1 MLKQYYIKNNLIF
14 IFLLCCYFSY
24 SQHLPSR
31 NYTSAKELSNNAIRS
46 LFVDSQSFL
55 WIGTE
60 NGIIHKE
67 NKKFTHYFEEDG
79 LAMNNCWAIAEDSY
93 KKMWFGSYGAGLSIY
108 DGQSFMILSK
118 ENGLVDNEITKLL
131 HFNNKMYVG
140 TSNGVSVV
148 DIDNFQI
155 FSSKPTENKL
165 FRVSS
170 FFEYDAK
177 IYCTTYNSGTYQV
190 AIDSD
195 KVSLTKINNNQYIY
209 AAFKNNDSI
218 YRSNKEYFTKSTL
231 TSFISDTVTS
241 STSKHGN
248 SIIWDYCLTSKNKM
262 FAGAW
267 GIYKNDGGLFEI
279 ANNKFIS
286 RNSDFNITSK
296 AILSLAFDSKL
307 NKLYVGSKDAGLFE
321 VDMSPIIK
329 FIPFTDIDILDYET
343 VGDTKAYLCKD
354 VLVIEEGAKK
364 IRLDKKIFKKWEEG
378 FLRKTKMS
386 LPKHEDYF
394 YELDYNTSAKDIK
407 FYDLKYANNAFWL
420 NTTIGVFAIKKDG
433 SLLRYLPLHT
443 EELNFTNQEKLIE
456 SVPYEG
462 VRVYE
467 DLDKLKYTYFK
478 KENKNTPKMI
488 VNSLKK
494 GDKTYFLSIFS
505 GLYIWQNNQ
514 FTSYLYNNIW
524 LEKKLKHITKM
535 NNNIAVSNEFG
546 DVFIINDEQIFNV
559 ITKIARSKIQGNSI
573 SFLESYHGYLLIGT
587 EKGLTIYKNDRF
599 LFIDEEQ
606 GLKQPILSS
615 KIEGDNL
622 FIGSKQGYYTIQI
635 NTIEQ
640 KRPLVTKIKLNKFK
654 INNENISIDKI
665 ITEGETL
672 LDYNQNTVLL
682 TFSTNAHPYP
692 DKLAYQYRLNS
703 NSEWT
708 EISSS
713 PEIFLPYLSPKK
725 YQVEVRVSDVSTGLN
740 YSQVILSM
748 SILPPFWET
757 WWFISSIVFLSLI
770 AVYLFYKHKV
780 EQNKKIEVEKAIIKN
795 RIEEVKMEALLAQ
808 MNPHFIFNAM
818 NSIQKYI
825 LENDTDSA
833 VLFLGEFSKLI
844 RKNLDHCT
852 RPFISIYE
860 EIEYLNSY
868 IYVENKRFNNSVLV
882 ELNVDEA
889 IDTYFMEIPSMI
901 IQPFI
906 ENVFVHAF
914 PPGIIAPKLNID
926 FSLVQENIV
935 VCTIKDNGVGMVKP
949 SKKIHQSKGI
959 LLIKERFKLLGYDV
973 KETLRITSSKNEG
986 TSIVISLKI

>member
-1 MLKQYYIKNNLIF
+1 MLKRYYIKNNLIF
-14 IFLLCCYFSY
+14 IFLLCCHFIYT
-24 SQHLPSR
+24 QHLPSR
-31 NYTSAKELSNNAIRS
+31 NYTSSKELSNNTIRS

-79 LAMNNCWAIAEDSY
+79 LAMNNCWAIAEDSS
-93 KKMWFGSYGAGLSIY
+93 KKIWFGSYGAGVSIY
-108 DGQSFMILSK
+108 DGHRFKVLSK
-118 ENGLVDNEITKLL
+118 ENGLIHNEITKLW

-140 TSNGVSVV
+140 TSDGVSVV

-155 FSSKPTENKL
+155 FSSKPAENKF

-190 AIDSD
+190 VIDSD
-195 KVSLTKINNNQYIY
+195 KISLIKINNNQYIY
-209 AAFKNNDSI
+209 SAFKNNDSI
-218 YRSNKEYFTKSTL
+218 YLSNKEYFTKLTL

-241 STSKHGN
+241 SAYKQGN
-248 SIIWDYCLTSKNKM
+248 SVIWDYCLTSKNNL

-267 GIYKNDGGLFEI
+267 GIYKNDGGLYEI

-286 RNSDFNITSK
+286 RNLDFNITSK
-296 AILSLAFDSKL
+296 EILSLACDSKL

-321 VDMSPIIK
+321 VDLSPVIK
-329 FIPFTDIDILDYET
+329 YTPSIDIEILDYET
-343 VGDTKAYLCKD
+343 FGDTKAYLCKD
-354 VLVIEEGAKK
+354 VLVLDDGAKK
-364 IRLDKKIFKKWEEG
+364 IRLDKTIFKKWQKD
-378 FLRKTKMS
+378 FLRNTKMS

-394 YELDYNTSAKDIK
+394 YELDYNTSANDIK

-443 EELNFTNQEKLIE
+443 EEFNFTNQKNLIE
-456 SVPYEG
+456 TAPYEG

-467 DLDKLKYTYFK
+467 DLDEFKYSYFK
-478 KENKNTPKMI
+478 TEDKNTPKMI
-488 VNSLKK
+488 VNSLKI

-514 FTSYLYNNIW
+514 FTSYLNNNIW
-524 LEKKLKHITKM
+524 IEEKLKHITKM
-535 NNNIAVSNEFG
+535 DNNIAVSNEFG
-546 DVFIINDEQIFNV
+546 DVFIINDEHNFNV
-559 ITKIARSKIQGNSI
+559 ITKIVRSKIKGNSI
-573 SFLESYHGYLLIGT
+573 SFLESYRGYLLIGT

-606 GLKQPILSS
+606 GLKQPFLSS

-622 FIGSKQGYYTIQI
+622 FIGSKHGYYNMQI

-640 KRPLVTKIKLNKFK
+640 KEPLVTKIKLNKFE
-654 INNENISIDKI
+654 INNENIPIDKI
-665 ITEGETL
+665 VFKGETI
-672 LDYNQNTVLL
+672 LDYDQNTVLL

-692 DKLAYQYRLNS
+692 NKLAYQYRLNS
-703 NSEWT
+703 NSDWT

-713 PEIFLPYLSPKK
+713 PEIFLPYLSPEK
-725 YQVEVRVSDVSTGLN
+725 YQVEVRVSDLSTGLN
-740 YSQVILSM
+740 YSQVILNMTIS
-748 SILPPFWET
+748 SPFWET
-757 WWFISSIVFLSLI
+757 WWFISAMVFFFLI
-770 AVYLFYKHKV
+770 AAYLFYKHKV
-780 EQNKKIEVEKAIIKN
+780 EQNKKIEVEKAITKN

-825 LENDTDSA
+825 LENDSDGA

-852 RPFISIYE
+852 RPYISIDE

-882 ELNVDEA
+882 ELKVDEA

-901 IQPFI
+901 IQPFV

-914 PPGIIAPKLNID
+914 PPSVIAPKLNID
-926 FSLVQENIV
+926 FSIVQENIL
-935 VCTIKDNGVGMVKP
+935 VCTIKDNGVGITTP
-949 SKKIHQSKGI
+949 SKKIHKSKGI

-973 KETLRITSSKNEG
+973 KETLRITSSKNKG
-986 TSIVISLKI
+986 TSVVISIKL